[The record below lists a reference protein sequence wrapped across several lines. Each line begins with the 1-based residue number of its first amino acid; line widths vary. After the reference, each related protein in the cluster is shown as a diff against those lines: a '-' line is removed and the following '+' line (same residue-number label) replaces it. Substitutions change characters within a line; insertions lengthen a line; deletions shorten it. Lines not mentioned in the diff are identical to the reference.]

1 MVLLFIPTVAVHLG
15 QSLTKQSMQKINIGA
30 HTIELKS
37 QIVKKDIIPLSKLQK
52 IYDES
57 QSGAEA
63 NAETMVEM
71 NDLLIEIMVVSID
84 GKTDKKEIKNIVDD
98 MPIPDYTEISRLI
111 SESMQEFQKKSEISS
126 MSTSAS

>member
-1 MVLLFIPTVAVHLG
+1 
-15 QSLTKQSMQKINIGA
+15 MQKINIGA

-126 MSTSAS
+126 TSTSAS

>member
-1 MVLLFIPTVAVHLG
+1 MVPLFIPTVAVHLG

-30 HTIELKS
+30 HTVELKS

>member
-1 MVLLFIPTVAVHLG
+1 MVPLFIPTVAVHLG

-30 HTIELKS
+30 HTVELKS
-37 QIVKKDIIPLSKLQK
+37 QIVKKDIIPLSRLQK

>member
-126 MSTSAS
+126 TSTSAS